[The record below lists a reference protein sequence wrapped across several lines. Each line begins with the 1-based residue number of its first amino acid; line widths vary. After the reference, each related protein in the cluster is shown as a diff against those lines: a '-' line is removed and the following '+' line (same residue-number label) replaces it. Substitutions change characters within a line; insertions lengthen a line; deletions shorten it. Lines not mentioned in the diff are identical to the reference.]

1 MSIRPLIFFP
11 EELHST
17 LADGKRF
24 GGAADNPAQRV
35 GNRLHLSVA
44 LATYSPALGFP
55 PLLHS
60 SATGLEP
67 P

>member
-24 GGAADNPAQRV
+24 GGAADNPAQ
-35 GNRLHLSVA
+35 
-44 LATYSPALGFP
+44 
-55 PLLHS
+55 LLEVRTES
-60 SATGLEP
+60 GTCAGLSATFTFFRHRS
-67 P
+67 